1 VSRIIPQKSRR
12 TQSTNLSIAEEN
24 RLRLAAVVGNDSK
37 RLNSQMLKDRERIEN
52 DPEKLKLIG
61 EDHRT
66 PKELTMELSLKEK
79 TILKNFKSLVDR
91 IENGE
96 PASQM
101 KLPDSPAG
109 RSCEVLSSRPD
120 LRPQPT
126 SPELPVPTL
135 PNAGLEVFP
144 DEDLIK
150 LAQKYGVM
158 YEPYNRQA
166 VLSALTALDA
176 K

>member
-1 VSRIIPQKSRR
+1 
-12 TQSTNLSIAEEN
+12 
-24 RLRLAAVVGNDSK
+24 
-37 RLNSQMLKDRERIEN
+37 
-52 DPEKLKLIG
+52 
-61 EDHRT
+61 
-66 PKELTMELSLKEK
+66 MELSMKEK

-96 PASQM
+96 PASHV

-109 RSCEVLSSRPD
+109 RSCEVLASRPD

-126 SPELPVPTL
+126 APELPVPTL

-144 DEDLIK
+144 DEDLIR
-150 LAQKYGVM
+150 LAQKYGVA